1 MDKLVIPFVDLHRQY
16 NSIKFE
22 IDTAIKNVITETEFI
37 GGKYVKQFEQDF
49 RNWNSIK
56 NVVACA
62 NGTDSMEI
70 ILKAWNIGPGDEV
83 IVPAMTW
90 VSTAEAVS
98 NLGATPVFVDV
109 DEDYYT
115 INPSLISS
123 KISAKTRA
131 IIPVHLYGQCADMP
145 EIMRI
150 AKQYNLK
157 VLEDCAQAHGAMIND
172 KMAGTWGD
180 ASSFSFYP
188 GKNLGSYGDAGC
200 IATDDDK
207 LAELCRIIANH
218 GQKSKHNHFMVGR
231 NSRMDG
237 IQGAILS
244 AKLPFLNRWN
254 EKRIKVAEYFK
265 SNLNPEKYQLPKKRK
280 NGKHVFHVYVLI
292 CKIDRNT
299 VVNQLSNMGIASSIH
314 YPSELPFTKP
324 YFSEEVFENSRK
336 LAQKSISI
344 PIFAEL
350 YENELEYIVKVLND
364 IS

>member
-1 MDKLVIPFVDLHRQY
+1 MEKLEIPFVDLYRQY
-16 NSIKFE
+16 NSIKLE
-22 IDTAIKNVITETEFI
+22 IDTAINNVITETAFI
-37 GGKYVKQFEQDF
+37 GGKYVRQFELEF
-49 RNWNSIK
+49 KNWLSLK
-56 NVVACA
+56 NVISCA

-70 ILKAWNIGPGDEV
+70 ILKAWNIKPGDEV

-90 VSTAEAVS
+90 VSTAEAIS

-109 DEDYYT
+109 DELYYT
-115 INPSLISS
+115 INPNL
-123 KISAKTRA
+123 ISAKINAKTKA

-150 AKQYNLK
+150 AKKHNLK
-157 VLEDCAQAHGAMIND
+157 VLEDCAQAHGAMID
-172 KMAGTWGD
+172 GKMAGTWGD

-188 GKNLGSYGDAGC
+188 GKNLGSFGDAGC
-200 IATDDDK
+200 IATDDDE

-218 GQKSKHNHFMVGR
+218 GQKSKHNHYMIGR

-237 IQGAILS
+237 MQGAILS

-254 EKRIKVAEYFK
+254 EKRICVAEYF
-265 SNLNPEKYQLPKKRK
+265 NCNINQAFYQLPKKRE

-292 CKIDRNT
+292 CKKDRNT
-299 VVNQLSNMGIASSIH
+299 VVNKLSNMGIASSIH
-314 YPSELPFTKP
+314 YPTELPFTKP
-324 YFSEEVFENSRK
+324 YFTEEVFEISRK
-336 LAQKSISI
+336 IARQSISI

-350 YENELEYIVKVLND
+350 TENELKYIVKILND

>member
-1 MDKLVIPFVDLHRQY
+1 MLKLEIPFVDLYRQY
-16 NSIKFE
+16 ISIKSE
-22 IDTAIKNVITETEFI
+22 IDLAIENVIKETAFI
-37 GGKYVKQFEQDF
+37 GGKYVKQFELDF
-49 RNWNSIK
+49 SNWLSIK

-98 NLGATPVFVDV
+98 NVGAKPVFVDV
-109 DEDYYT
+109 DEVYYT
-115 INPSLISS
+115 IRPDLIEA
-123 KISAKTRA
+123 KINLKTKA

-150 AKQYNLK
+150 AKNNNLK
-157 VLEDCAQAHGAMIND
+157 VLEDCAQSHGAVID
-172 KMAGTWGD
+172 GKIAGTWGD
-180 ASSFSFYP
+180 AASFSFYP

-200 IATDDDK
+200 IASNDDE

-218 GQKSKHNHFMVGR
+218 GQKGKHNNFMIGR
-231 NSRMDG
+231 NSRLDG
-237 IQGAILS
+237 MQGAILS
-244 AKLPFLNRWN
+244 AKLPFLNGWN
-254 EKRIKVAEYFK
+254 EKRILVADYFNNNIDK
-265 SNLNPEKYQLPKKRK
+265 TLYQLPESRK

-292 CKIDRNT
+292 CKGDRNK
-299 VVNQLSNMGIASSIH
+299 VISELSKMGIASSVH
-314 YPSELPFTKP
+314 YPNELPYTKP
-324 YFSEEVFENSRK
+324 YYSEEVFNISRK
-336 LAQKSISI
+336 LAKQSISI

-350 YENELEYIVKVLND
+350 TENELSYIVNILNG